1 MKKQAGQTSMG
12 LLGDGVE
19 ASGVERA
26 CIPELLQER
35 HSKIEGHMLKLD

>member
-19 ASGVERA
+19 TSGVEKA
-26 CIPELLQER
+26 CIPELLQKGIQK
-35 HSKIEGHMLKLD
+35 SKATC